1 MKYRRLAGRGLE
13 AYIFTLK
20 RFSALSWERRIT
32 AMGSKIITLENR
44 SGAFQMI
51 FQRVMR
57 MVPDRDKDD
66 KRLQR
71 LLAFRVQADGE
82 AATCEY
88 LMRHIRD
95 YVRHPN
101 PKSFYEFLHA
111 GVAADLATAL
121 NGDADPPGA
130 A

>member
-1 MKYRRLAGRGLE
+1 
-13 AYIFTLK
+13 
-20 RFSALSWERRIT
+20 
-32 AMGSKIITLENR
+32 MGSKIITVENR

-51 FQRVMR
+51 FKRVMR

-71 LLAFRVQADGE
+71 LLAFRVQSDGE

-95 YVRHPN
+95 YVRHPS
-101 PKSFYEFLHA
+101 PKNFYEYLRA
-111 GVAADLATAL
+111 SETTRLAPTPA
-121 NGDADPPGA
+121 GDADPPGA